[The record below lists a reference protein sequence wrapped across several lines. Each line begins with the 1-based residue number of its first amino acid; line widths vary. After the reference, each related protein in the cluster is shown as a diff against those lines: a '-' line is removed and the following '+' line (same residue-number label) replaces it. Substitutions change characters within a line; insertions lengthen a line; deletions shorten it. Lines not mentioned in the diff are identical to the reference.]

1 MSLKIATVYLDIII
15 NKSLKKIIA
24 SMCKWLGGGVVSGLI
39 LDLKSE
45 SSELLFP
52 EPIMISSIQ
61 EHKSHSDY
69 LLI

>member
-1 MSLKIATVYLDIII
+1 MAAIYL
-15 NKSLKKIIA
+15 KSLVG
-24 SMCKWLGGGVVSGLI
+24 GGGVVSGLI

>member
-1 MSLKIATVYLDIII
+1 MLQQVKRNRLAGCNHGCHIFKELG
-15 NKSLKKIIA
+15 
-24 SMCKWLGGGVVSGLI
+24 WGGGVVSGLI